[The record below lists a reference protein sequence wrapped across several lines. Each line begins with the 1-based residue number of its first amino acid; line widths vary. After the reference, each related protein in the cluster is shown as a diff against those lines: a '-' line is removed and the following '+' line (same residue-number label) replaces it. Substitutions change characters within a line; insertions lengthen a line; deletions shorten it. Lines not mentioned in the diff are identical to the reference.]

1 MNLPP
6 KDFTPQEN
14 IIAKCLDE
22 FGLRYEQQSSFH
34 PYTVDFFIPE
44 LWLIIEAD
52 GIYGHFSK
60 RDIERDMYL
69 MKQPA
74 INQVLHIKDSTKEK
88 IRGTLWQALTK
99 LETPN
104 QNDREVAVL
113 E

>member
-6 KDFTPQEN
+6 KDYTPQEK
-14 IIAKCLDE
+14 IIAACLDE

-44 LWLIIEAD
+44 IWLVIEAD
-52 GIYGHFSK
+52 GVYGHFSR
-60 RDIERDMYL
+60 RDIDRDMYL
-69 MKQPA
+69 MNQKE

-99 LETPN
+99 LEPPN
-104 QNDREVAVL
+104 QNDPGVAAL